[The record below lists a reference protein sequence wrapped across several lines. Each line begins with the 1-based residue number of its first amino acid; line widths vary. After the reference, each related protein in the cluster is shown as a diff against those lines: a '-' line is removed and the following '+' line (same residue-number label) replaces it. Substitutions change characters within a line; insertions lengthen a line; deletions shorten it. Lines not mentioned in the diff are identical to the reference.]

1 MTVSQNVV
9 AQTRPNIKQI
19 NYISKTFP
27 EFRQNL
33 IEFTKSYYPDTYT
46 DFSDASPGML
56 FLEMAAYVGEVLSF
70 YIDNQFKE
78 NLLQYSEE
86 KENIISIAQSF
97 GYRPKLTSPATT
109 TATLYQ
115 IAPAKLVSGVYVPDP
130 KYLLKVGKNSTFS
143 TSTTNT
149 IIFKS
154 TEDVDFADITAEN
167 YIINTMN
174 GGVPET
180 FIVTKQV
187 NVVAAIEKIAT
198 FNFGSPQR
206 FTTVT
211 ILDDNVI
218 GIVSAV
224 DSNNNRWYEV
234 DYLAQDVI
242 MDDVDFAQN
251 QEVGTSPTY
260 KLRLRKV
267 PRRFVTRLNRES
279 KIDLLFGS
287 GETNA
292 AELDLILDSRQ
303 IANEQYGNTVKNL
316 LGNTSLNNLNFLNS
330 TTFGLAP
337 TNITL
342 TVKYLVGGGEQSNA
356 AANTIVNIEEPII
369 LNDASQY
376 DTTEIQL
383 YNSAVQSLSITNET
397 PATGGGGVETAD
409 EIKENALLFFN
420 AQNRVVTSED
430 YMVRAYSLPSRYG
443 RVAKAY
449 AIRDEQINQIQALGE
464 QLYVSNP
471 VRPNAINLYT
481 LGYDSAG
488 KLSTLNTVVKDNL
501 ARYLEQY
508 RLLTDDINILDAF
521 VINIGVNFDIVVF
534 RNYNINDVVLRCIG
548 EIQNYFDIKKW
559 NIGQPII
566 LADLFSTLRV
576 VDGVQTVRDVTIVNK
591 YKFKDGDGYENH
603 RYDIATANINGII
616 YPSLDPSIFE
626 LRYPQTDIR
635 GTASQ

>member
-1 MTVSQNVV
+1 MTVSQNVLT
-9 AQTRPNIKQI
+9 QTRPNIKQI

-78 NLLQYSEE
+78 NLLQYAEE

-97 GYRPKLTSPATT
+97 GYKPKLTSPATT

-115 IAPAKLVSGVYVPDP
+115 IAPAKLVNGVYVPDP

-143 TSTTNT
+143 TSTANT

-167 YIINTMN
+167 YTINTLN

-187 NVVAAIEKIAT
+187 NVLAAIEKTTT

-211 ILDDNVI
+211 IPDDNVI

-242 MDDVDFAQN
+242 MDDVDFTQN
-251 QEVGTSPTY
+251 QETGTLPTY

-279 KIDLLFGS
+279 RIDLLFGS

-292 AELDLILDSRQ
+292 AELDLVLDSRQ
-303 IANEQYGNTVKNL
+303 IANEQYGTTVKNL

-330 TTFGLAP
+330 STFGLAP

-342 TVKYLVGGGEQSNA
+342 TVRYLVGGGEQSNA

-376 DTTEIQL
+376 TTTEIQL
-383 YNSAVQSLSITNET
+383 YNSAVQSLSITNEI

-420 AQNRVVTSED
+420 AQNRVVTAED
-430 YMVRAYSLPSRYG
+430 YIIRAYSLPSRYG

-464 QLYVSNP
+464 QLYVNNP
-471 VRPNAINLYT
+471 VKPNAINLYT
-481 LGYDSAG
+481 LGYDNAG

-534 RNYNINDVVLRCIG
+534 RNYNMNDVLVRCIG

-566 LADLFSTLRV
+566 LADLFSNLRMI
-576 VDGVQTVRDVTIVNK
+576 DGVQTVRDITISNK
-591 YKFKDGDGYENH
+591 YKFRDGDGYENH